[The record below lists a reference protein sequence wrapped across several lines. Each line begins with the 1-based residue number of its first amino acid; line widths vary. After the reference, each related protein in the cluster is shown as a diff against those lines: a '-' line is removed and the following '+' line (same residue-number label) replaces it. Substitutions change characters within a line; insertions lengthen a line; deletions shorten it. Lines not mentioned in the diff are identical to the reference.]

1 MTAIVANY
9 YLLPGFLI
17 LCVLF
22 LGIRWYYIR
31 TARDIKRLEALGIL
45 LSSCSTT
52 LVQFTIEA
60 RSPIYSQLSLTLQGL
75 ATIRS
80 YSMQS
85 VMIERLYQYQNQHT
99 QAWYL
104 FQVSTGLVAFLTLV
118 TLQLL
123 QVVLFTS

>member
-22 LGIRWYYIR
+22 LSIRWYYIR

-52 LVQFTIEA
+52 LLQFIIKA

-85 VMIERLYQYQNQHT
+85 IMIERLYQYQNQHT

-104 FQVSTGLVAFLTLV
+104 FMVSTGLVAFLGLV

-123 QVVLFTS
+123 QMVLFTS